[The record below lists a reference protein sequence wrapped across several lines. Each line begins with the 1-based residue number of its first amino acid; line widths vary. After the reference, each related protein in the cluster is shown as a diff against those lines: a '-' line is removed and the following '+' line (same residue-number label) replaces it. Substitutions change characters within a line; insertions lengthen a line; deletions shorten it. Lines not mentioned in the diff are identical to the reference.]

1 MSQQTPSDPRKR
13 PLGRTVAPILVL
25 VVLLALAVVPTDL
38 DLSWSGVDSSTTSG
52 VSTIASDTAAIATDG
67 TTTGETAP
75 STTRAGT
82 TITRPEP
89 APASTTTS
97 APPSRHFDTI
107 TVVVP
112 SGVTTFDPDAAA
124 GGRDL
129 DMLANLYSGLTRRVL
144 EPSAVLAGV
153 YRWSPTEVEP
163 DLAESIDISGDG
175 TVYTFHIRRDLEF
188 PGGHALRAHD
198 FAYAWER
205 ALALA
210 ASGAPR
216 GATVAGLAAA
226 GIHSMSQ
233 VEVADDHTL
242 RVTLPRPNPRLL
254 RAMAMGV
261 MSAVDSIL
269 LRSQATEADPWA
281 TAYAQD
287 NPSGYG
293 PYILVDR
300 EAGRQMTLEPYEGW
314 WDQQTAG
321 RSRISYQVVAEEARR
336 LQLVQEGTVDLA
348 HGMSSAGAGD
358 AGSSARVIS
367 LESAGQRFL
376 VFDRTE
382 PPFDDPRVRQAV
394 AWALDY
400 NRIKQEVYEG
410 RARIPTGFLPAGL
423 EGSDGTWPYSQD
435 IGQARTLL
443 AEAGYADGSAVELL
457 VPSDLPEAEALAE
470 RIRSDL
476 ELAGIDLVPWP
487 IEGRHL
493 PVAIRL
499 GGATF
504 DLAIVACRS
513 WLQEVWYASR
523 QLAEITPACPTSFTH
538 PEVERLVD
546 EMEQAPTAE
555 AAAALA
561 GRIQDIWAQE
571 AAFVPLGGP
580 DQIELLGQEVSGFVL
595 TNEDDALY
603 FPLLHQG
610 SATTQ

>member
-13 PLGRTVAPILVL
+13 PLGRAAAPILVL

-38 DLSWSGVDSSTTSG
+38 DLSWTGVDSSTTSG
-52 VSTIASDTAAIATDG
+52 VSTIASDTAGIATNG

-82 TITRPEP
+82 TITRLEP
-89 APASTTTS
+89 AAASTTTTP
-97 APPSRHFDTI
+97 ARPLDTI
-107 TVVVP
+107 TVAVP
-112 SGVTTFDPDAAA
+112 AGVTTFDPDAAA

-210 ASGAPR
+210 ASGAPP
-216 GATVAGLAAA
+216 GATVAGLATA
-226 GIHSMSQ
+226 GVYSMSQ
-233 VEVADDHTL
+233 VEVVDDHTL
-242 RVTLPRPNPRLL
+242 RVTLPRSNPRIL
-254 RAMAMGV
+254 RVMAMGV

-281 TAYAQD
+281 TAYARH

-300 EAGRQMTLEPYEGW
+300 EAGQMTLEPYEGW
-314 WDQQTAG
+314 WDQRTAG
-321 RSRISYQVVAEEARR
+321 RSRISYQVVSEEARR
-336 LQLVQEGTVDLA
+336 LQLAQEGTVDLA
-348 HGMSSAGAGD
+348 HGMSTAGAGE
-358 AGSSARVIS
+358 AGSSVRVIG

-400 NRIKQEVYEG
+400 NRIKQKVYEG
-410 RARIPTGFLPAGL
+410 RARIPTGFLPASL
-423 EGSDGTWPYSQD
+423 EGSDGTWLYSQD

-443 AEAGYADGSAVELL
+443 AEAGHADGSAVELL
-457 VPSDLPEAEALAE
+457 VPLDLPEAEALAE

-504 DLAIVACRS
+504 DLAIVACGS
-513 WLQEVWYASR
+513 WLQEAWYASR
-523 QLAEITPACPTSFTH
+523 QLAEVTPACPTSFMH
-538 PEVERLVD
+538 PEVDQLLD
-546 EMEQAPTAE
+546 EIEQAPTAD

-580 DQIELLGQEVSGFVL
+580 DQIEVLGQEVSGFVL

-603 FPLLHQG
+603 FPLLQRG

>member
-1 MSQQTPSDPRKR
+1 
-13 PLGRTVAPILVL
+13 VVL
-25 VVLLALAVVPTDL
+25 VALLALAVVPTDL
-38 DLSWSGVDSSTTSG
+38 GRDGVETSTTSG
-52 VSTIASDTAAIATDG
+52 ASAIASDTAGIASGETSPD
-67 TTTGETAP
+67 ETAP
-75 STTRAGT
+75 STTGAATTTTGT
-82 TITRPEP
+82 EP

-97 APPSRHFDTI
+97 VPPSRHFDTI
-107 TVVVP
+107 TVAVP
-112 SGVTTFDPDAAA
+112 TDVTTFDPDAAA
-124 GGRDL
+124 SGRDL

-144 EPSAVLAGV
+144 EPSAVATGL
-153 YRWSPTEVEP
+153 YRWSPTEVAP
-163 DLAESIDISGDG
+163 DLAESINVSEDG
-175 TVYTFHIRRDLEF
+175 TVYTFRIRPDLEF
-188 PGGHALRAHD
+188 PGGHAVAARD

-210 ASGAPR
+210 ASGAPP
-216 GATVAGLAAA
+216 GATAAGLAAA

-233 VEVADDHTL
+233 VEVVDDHIL
-242 RVTLPRPNPRLL
+242 RVTLPRPNPRIL
-254 RAMAMGV
+254 RVMAMGV

-281 TAYAQD
+281 TGYAQH

-300 EAGRQMTLEPYEGW
+300 EAGQQMTLEPYEGW
-314 WDQQTAG
+314 WDHRTAG
-321 RSRISYQVVAEEARR
+321 RSRISYRVVADEARR

-348 HGMSSAGAGD
+348 HGMSAAGAGE
-358 AGSSARVIS
+358 AGSSVRVIS

-394 AWALDY
+394 AWAMDY

-410 RARIPTGFLPAGL
+410 RARVPTGFLPAGL

-443 AEAGYADGSAVELL
+443 AEAGHADGSTVELL

-487 IEGRHL
+487 IEGWHL
-493 PVAIRL
+493 HVAIRL

-504 DLAIVACRS
+504 DLAIVACGS
-513 WLQEVWYASR
+513 WLQEAWYASR
-523 QLAEITPACPTSFTH
+523 QLAEITPACPASFMH
-538 PEVERLVD
+538 PEVEQLLD
-546 EMEQAPTAE
+546 QMEPAPTAE

-561 GRIQDIWAQE
+561 GRIQDIWARE
-571 AAFVPLGGP
+571 AAFVPLARP
-580 DQIELLGQEVSGFVL
+580 DQIAILGQEVSGFVL

-603 FPLLHQG
+603 FPLLQRV